1 MSYLAFTPHPVR
13 IGYKETSENLTT
25 VEQLQSQTSSAL
37 KRDKWVDD
45 VFKYN
50 ETDHTITKLY
60 GNMRHYAVDRPFIRK
75 GLNSTSGYCFN
86 YTIKGGNTTTDPR
99 FDAYNPVDLSD
110 NIVPPPYLGL
120 DFRPSVA
127 MDIGTSLTCG
137 YRTEYFSETHNPVP
151 PSSVTTVTNFSRMIV
166 FLITEAF

>member
-50 ETDHTITKLY
+50 QTDHT
-60 GNMRHYAVDRPFIRK
+60 F
-75 GLNSTSGYCFN
+75 
-86 YTIKGGNTTTDPR
+86 TTT
-99 FDAYNPVDLSD
+99 
-110 NIVPPPYLGL
+110 
-120 DFRPSVA
+120 
-127 MDIGTSLTCG
+127 
-137 YRTEYFSETHNPVP
+137 
-151 PSSVTTVTNFSRMIV
+151 
-166 FLITEAF
+166 